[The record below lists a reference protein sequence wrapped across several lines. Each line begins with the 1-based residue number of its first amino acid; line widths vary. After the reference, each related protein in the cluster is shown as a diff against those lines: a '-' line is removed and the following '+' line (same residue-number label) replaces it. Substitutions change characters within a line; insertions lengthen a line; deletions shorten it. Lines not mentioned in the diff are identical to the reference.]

1 MTGWVV
7 RQFKGPAPR
16 ITPRLM
22 ADNQAQTAT
31 NSIFKHGS
39 LVPLGAVSSVL
50 ELSKSG
56 VIQTIHRFGQD
67 VESDSQ
73 YWFHWAGDVNVARGA
88 VHDDTAEKT
97 YYTDGTLP
105 KVTDNSIALSGGTDY
120 PMASY
125 TLGVPAPST
134 APVAVVSGTPESA
147 TALAEDRVYVETYVT
162 TWGEEGMPSDASNT
176 VTVKVG
182 EDVDLTLSTL
192 PTGDYSFAYR
202 RIYRSVAG
210 SATSTYLFVAQVA
223 AATATYKDSVLAAD
237 LGEEIPS
244 LTYEMP
250 PADLIGLVAGANGV
264 MAGFVG
270 KYAYFCEP
278 FKPHAWPSA
287 YIQAFD
293 AEVVAILPFDSS
305 WLVLTKGRPYV
316 VMGSHPD
323 SYVSAQQ
330 DLQQAGVSKRSAIK
344 ADYGIVFAT
353 PDGLFHVG
361 GGSSRNLL
369 KDTFTRA
376 EWQALTPSSLSG
388 YVVDNFYVGFFS
400 ASETGFLLD
409 METGDFSWLDWYATA
424 GYYDPIRDKLFLV
437 IDDDNLVTFGTGSA
451 MTQIWKSKPFYS
463 PKAISLGAG
472 RVEAAAYDNGSTQDL
487 SMKVYA
493 DGVLVHTQI
502 VTSGDAFRLPSGL
515 LANTW
520 EFQVEGNVEVYSA
533 GFAEIVQELQGG

>member
-50 ELSKSG
+50 TLAKSG

-67 VESDSQ
+67 VASDSQ
-73 YWFHWAGDVNVARGA
+73 YWFHWAADVNVARGL
-88 VHDDTAEKT
+88 VFDDTAEKT

-105 KVTDNSIALSGGTDY
+105 KVTDNSIALSSGTDY

-134 APVAVVSGTPESA
+134 APVAAVSGTPESA

-162 TWGEEGMPSDASNT
+162 TWGEEGMPSDASNV
-176 VTVKVG
+176 VTVQVG

-192 PTGDYSFAYR
+192 PTGEYSFAHR

-210 SATSTYLFVAQVA
+210 SATSTYLFVAEVT
-223 AATATYKDSVLAAD
+223 AATTDYTDSVLAAD

-278 FKPHAWPSA
+278 YKPHAWPST
-287 YIQAFD
+287 YIQPFD
-293 AEVVAILPFDSS
+293 ADVVAILPFDSS
-305 WLVLTKGRPYV
+305 WLVLTKSNPYV

-323 SYVSAQQ
+323 SYVAARQ
-330 DLQQAGVSKRSAIK
+330 DLQQACVSKRSAIK
-344 ADYGIVFAT
+344 ADYGIVFAS

-361 GGSSRNLL
+361 GGSSRNLT

-437 IDDDNLVTFGTGSA
+437 IDDDNLVTFGTGAA
-451 MTQIWKSKPFYS
+451 MTQTWKSKPFYS

-493 DGVLVHTQI
+493 DGVLVHTET
-502 VTSGDAFRLPSGL
+502 VTSGDAFRLPGGL